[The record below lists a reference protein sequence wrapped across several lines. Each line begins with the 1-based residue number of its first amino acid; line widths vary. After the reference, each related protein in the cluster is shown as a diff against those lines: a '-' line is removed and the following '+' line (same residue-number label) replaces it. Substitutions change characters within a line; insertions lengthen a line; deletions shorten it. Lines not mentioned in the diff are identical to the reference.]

1 MSLKNFRYLNMSHKD
16 PMRYSVKGS
25 DKPCELHSI
34 FNAMVASTRKQ
45 QPKQPKQP
53 EKKKMAR
60 YNGKTPDQHLADA
73 KAMTLYG
80 IKVLDETPK
89 KVGIYWQIFI
99 ECERCG
105 TQKWVNKNDL
115 TRTKSCGCLKPSNAK
130 PKAEK
135 KLDFGLDAPIV
146 GLKHERPTEPFD
158 LAEPVEIVEE
168 IVETEQKEV
177 MTNEE
182 KTTLMDILEKKV
194 ALPKEDF
201 KAFEKNFVKV
211 NSSQCDSNRDEND
224 QKADRVCVSRRLVV
238 GLARECGNQL
248 HDFWNLEPAAFEVAI
263 QDAREIYES
272 LRG

>member
-45 QPKQPKQP
+45 QPKQP

-60 YNGKTPDQHLADA
+60 YNGKTPEQHLADA

-89 KVGIYWQIFI
+89 KVGTYWQVLI

-115 TRTKSCGCLKPSNAK
+115 TRTKSCGCLYPTRGNKRKPAPVDAIEK
-130 PKAEK
+130 EEK
-135 KLDFGLDAPIV
+135 KLEFGLDAPIV
-146 GLKHERPTEPFD
+146 SLRHEPKPESF
-158 LAEPVEIVEE
+158 EVVEIVEKT
-168 IVETEQKEV
+168 VEKTVENEQKEV
-177 MTNEE
+177 LTT
-182 KTTLMDILEKKV
+182 KQKATLMDFLEKKQ
-194 ALPKEDF
+194 
-201 KAFEKNFVKV
+201 
-211 NSSQCDSNRDEND
+211 SRHIDEQNDQND

-248 HDFWNLEPAAFEVAI
+248 HDFWNLEPSAFEAVI
-263 QDAREIYES
+263 RDAREIYEA
-272 LRG
+272 LK

>member
-60 YNGKTPDQHLADA
+60 YNGKTPEQHLADA

-89 KVGIYWQIFI
+89 KVGIYWQVLI

-115 TRTKSCGCLKPSNAK
+115 TRIKSCGCLKPSK
-130 PKAEK
+130 PK
-135 KLDFGLDAPIV
+135 I
-146 GLKHERPTEPFD
+146 EPFD

-168 IVETEQKEV
+168 IVENEQKEV
-177 MTNEE
+177 MTTEE

-194 ALPKEDF
+194 SLPKEDF
-201 KAFEKNFVKV
+201 KTFEKNFVKV
-211 NSSQCDSNRDEND
+211 NSSQCDSNCDEND
-224 QKADRVCVSRRLVV
+224 KNADRVTVSRRLVV